1 MLWVTDT
8 KYLGGYRLWL
18 SFNDGLSG
26 EVDLAHRLHG
36 EVFEPLKDV
45 KLFGQVRFEPDMYTI
60 VWPNG
65 ANLAPEYLRDEVVK
79 QECYVANQQSVG
91 AVFDDEIVNVTA
103 AKYRGNYRVW
113 LEFSDG
119 TSGEVD
125 LSERLHGEVFEPLK
139 DVTLFRQVKF
149 DPAMHTI
156 VWPNGADL
164 APEYLKDLVV
174 HQSAA
179 SAKAS

>member
-45 KLFGQVRFEPDMYTI
+45 KLFGQVRFEPDMDTI

-156 VWPNGADL
+156 VWPN
-164 APEYLKDLVV
+164 
-174 HQSAA
+174 
-179 SAKAS
+179 